1 MIKVLAVIGAV
12 ETVGLLFVAAFFALA
27 WIMARRERKARE
39 TAYFKRVVFGKE
51 E

>member
-1 MIKVLAVIGAV
+1 MIKVLAFIGAI
-12 ETVGLLFVAAFFALA
+12 ETMGLLIVAAFFVLA

-39 TAYFKRVVFGKE
+39 RAYFKRVVFGKE